1 MRRYFKYIFLTL
13 ITVIFAA
20 SCIEEMQSPQP
31 MPQSDALTLVPRVKS
46 FTNQYVTKAE
56 GDEAAYTQAETK
68 ITHLAYLIFDRNGD
82 LVKMD
87 EADVQNGN
95 GLTLNKTNLNSSET
109 SATVVMFANVN
120 LADIK
125 KEVTGED
132 ETTSIIKITDDEELS
147 LEGLDD
153 YSIYLNSDPV
163 VLSGDLSGSGFKGF
177 PMKGNAE
184 NVNLTTASTDP
195 IVVNLQILYAKVS
208 FEIGVAAGTENQNYE
223 GVMPQFEISGYS
235 VHNVSKITT
244 VAELGEEDAT
254 ASDDYAYTGSSSK
267 AGSLSTSNNK
277 VASTSGNTKVD
288 FTFYMAESCYN
299 HGGTSGVYPVGD
311 LPEDVK
317 QQYKPKLATN
327 GTGLPSTGLATYVTI
342 NGKYKDY
349 RGTEWTVNY
358 KVYLGKNS
366 YDDFHVD
373 RNSEYKNFLT
383 IKGIRNNDTYT
394 DAGSVWIDHRVNVS
408 TNDPSKH
415 IKVTRETLIDS
426 HIEVRPLR
434 VDLKGSEYAAVK
446 VILPNVNWIAAER
459 FTGLNCQDGSVYC
472 YGSDNKST
480 GKRRY
485 FTTTLIS
492 DLKAAEGTELILL
505 DDECAWIYFDENT
518 DSDIRTTK
526 ISVNFL
532 NSSGVTQ
539 KTEEFAIIQ
548 KGLLRV
554 GSEESG
560 YYIESYEEYLHT
572 YDSDDKYNLTTSPFD
587 YTQTGIEWDMEEAR
601 NMSDSLVTSATTLDL
616 LTGIMDETLFPK
628 FDYFHQKDD
637 PNYGT
642 DGSKYSLYKQN
653 KEGAFFKLL
662 DDNEEPDYS
671 KQTGLYFTNRAAAK
685 VSMTIMDMGTLPNSA
700 YQYCLSKNKFIEDT
714 DGDNHELD
722 IHWYL
727 PDSYELEAF
736 INSQA
741 TSDLASGTNY
751 WSSQPSWKDV
761 VELPQGVI
769 SLINAI
775 PGVENF
781 TPSTIKQ
788 EDVEN
793 ARAVSANGRV
803 DLGRDEKARIRC
815 FYSEKGIEEVSMS
828 GDRTPNG
835 IGGNETFYMSSSI
848 NKNKSKAGYFRSL
861 LDNEKRLDLQKPK
874 EQRTVVIE
882 DDNIGKWNYT
892 DNEYAYPTVGDIG
905 EFNKTDYYFEATDNN
920 GKTVK
925 GFHVDITDS
934 QYWTKESKPT
944 AADWGAVYYTT
955 LYTYPGLSPWKTDT
969 YDVYNYYC
977 AKELTNSPKT
987 DKKSNVVSTTITLSK
1002 TLPSASLT
1010 NLSDK
1015 LTISFGKGDNSDTN
1029 SPKFEYDE
1037 LEYRAEQEYTRFWE
1051 VEYPESEY
1059 IPISTKPDMPYSG
1072 EEKREYQ
1079 SNHDDRST
1087 AISNAYAEAT
1097 RLAEDAAK
1105 AKALSNAQAANPY
1118 ATVIPQDGTESYEE
1132 LDYDQS
1138 VYYRYKKGYFATVEV
1153 KIKCTMKFTISSTA
1167 EPIPYYAFP
1176 TESPWH
1182 IQQVNGKDYREIDPI
1197 NDQINTDE
1205 LRMYCG
1211 NSLTISL
1218 RNATF
1223 MEGGKLYNYS
1233 DAYEITKVVVHY
1245 REGNRVKEELAPIR
1259 NTYARFVPQ
1268 ESLDNADEDGVFAE
1282 KRVTLQLTEGEAL
1295 PLEGMTYS
1303 ADSASGTGWHEWTGN
1318 TNSVTLNL
1326 SEYSVLDYSLGS
1338 AVIYRDY
1345 KYEKARVAK
1354 DKYIVI
1360 SHIDVKCTKK
1370 PNYNQATEET
1380 N

>member
-13 ITVIFAA
+13 ITVIFVV
-20 SCIEEMQSPQP
+20 SCIEEMESPQP

-56 GDEAAYTQAETK
+56 GDKTAYTQAETK
-68 ITHLAYLIFDRNGD
+68 ITHLAYLIFDSNGN

-95 GLTLNKTNLNSSET
+95 GLTLNKTNFNSSET

-132 ETTSIIKITDDEELS
+132 EITSIIKITDDEELS

-163 VLSGDLSGSGFKGF
+163 VHSEDLSGSGFKGF

-195 IVVNLQILYAKVS
+195 IVVNLQILYAKVY
-208 FEIGVAAGTENQNYE
+208 FEIAVAAGAENQNYE
-223 GVMPQFEISGYS
+223 GVTPQFEISGYS

-254 ASDDYAYTGSSSK
+254 ASDDYAYTGTSSK
-267 AGSLSTSNNK
+267 AGSLPTGSDK

-311 LPEDVK
+311 LSEDVK

-485 FTTTLIS
+485 FTTSLIS

-505 DDECAWIYFDENT
+505 DGECAWIYFDENT
-518 DSDIRTTK
+518 DSDIRTAK
-526 ISVNFL
+526 ITVNFL
-532 NSSGVTQ
+532 NSSAET
-539 KTEEFAIIQ
+539 KESEEFNIIQ
-548 KGLLRV
+548 RGLLRV
-554 GSEESG
+554 GSEESS

-601 NMSDSLVTSATTLDL
+601 NMSDSLVTSATTLDR

-642 DGSKYSLYKQN
+642 NGSKYSLYKQN
-653 KEGAFFKLL
+653 KDGVFFKLL
-662 DDNEEPDYS
+662 DDDEETDYS
-671 KQTGLYFTNRAAAK
+671 KQTGLHFTNRAAAK

-761 VELPQGVI
+761 VELPQGIV

-793 ARAVSANGRV
+793 ARAVSTNGRV

-882 DDNIGKWNYT
+882 GSDEGEWQYNDNS
-892 DNEYAYPTVGDIG
+892 YAYPKVGNLG
-905 EFNKTDYYFEATDNN
+905 EFNKDEYYFETVDND
-920 GKTVK
+920 GETVR
-925 GFHVDITDS
+925 GFKVDITDS
-934 QYWTKESKPT
+934 KYWKEETKST
-944 AADWGAVYYTT
+944 AGDWGAVYYTT

-969 YDVYNYYC
+969 YDVYSYYC
-977 AKELTNSPKT
+977 AKELVGTPKT
-987 DKKSNVVSTTITLSK
+987 DTKTDVDETTIKLSK
-1002 TLPSASLT
+1002 KLQSASLASL
-1010 NLSDK
+1010 NDK
-1015 LTISFGKGDNSDTN
+1015 LSISFDKGTNSDTYA
-1029 SPKFEYDE
+1029 PLFEYDE
-1037 LEYRAEQEYTRFWE
+1037 LEHKSENLYTRHWE
-1051 VEYPESEY
+1051 VEYPYVSY
-1059 IPISTKPDMPYSG
+1059 LPPQPAPISPNFTGSSSASGKAYKDENWRTYFDSENEAKIASYNKVSQQAESKKSEALQKAIKKASEDHPGATLTYDVNSASYS
-1072 EEKREYQ
+1072 ETVE
-1079 SNHDDRST
+1079 HDIDRSVGWMKIT
-1087 AISNAYAEAT
+1087 YTSNCTITYT
-1097 RLAEDAAK
+1097 CTI
-1105 AKALSNAQAANPY
+1105 QI
-1118 ATVIPQDGTESYEE
+1118 TITYEGE
-1132 LDYDQS
+1132 L
-1138 VYYRYKKGYFATVEV
+1138 VN
-1153 KIKCTMKFTISSTA
+1153 
-1167 EPIPYYAFP
+1167 YYAFP

-1182 IQQVNGKDYREIDPI
+1182 IQQVNGKDYEEKDPI
-1197 NDQINTDE
+1197 NDQINTDQ

-1211 NSLTISL
+1211 NSFTISCT
-1218 RNATF
+1218 NP
-1223 MEGGKLYNYS
+1223 
-1233 DAYEITKVVVHY
+1233 DYEITRVRAY
-1245 REGNRVKEELAPIR
+1245 FSDGNYVDEKYSILDGSRLVT
-1259 NTYARFVPQ
+1259 TYARFVDSTLIPETGNIAEEKQ
-1268 ESLDNADEDGVFAE
+1268 GYLDFGTGETI
-1282 KRVTLQLTEGEAL
+1282 TLQ
-1295 PLEGMTYS
+1295 GMTYNANS
-1303 ADSASGTGWHEWTGN
+1303 KKGEVMQQWSGAAE
-1318 TNSVTLNL
+1318 SVTLVLADHQYDRIAL
-1326 SEYSVLDYSLGS
+1326 SNTNGKYYYKKASVDLSKS
-1338 AVIYRDY
+1338 F
-1345 KYEKARVAK
+1345 
-1354 DKYIVI
+1354 VI
-1360 SHIDVKCTKK
+1360 SKIEVKCTKK
-1370 PNYNQATEET
+1370 ATAASE
-1380 N
+1380 